1 MTRDLV
7 PALRAA
13 NGRPKLRSCEDLFV
27 ESGYFTIRCT
37 DKLWS
42 GVWSDMTIEQVL
54 VRAMKTPVGL
64 TGRRGA
70 WEYTSHMDQS
80 TSTAIDSCDL
90 QQPWRLCRCCRRN
103 IRAAQRASAFTTNQ
117 RQWGRG
123 PLHRMKGY
131 RHNQF
136 VCITDCFFNGNTCGL
151 KNFTK
156 NFWVL
161 SCCVNSQGKQF
172 GTV

>member
-13 NGRPKLRSCEDLFV
+13 NGRPKLRGCEDLFV

-70 WEYTSHMDQS
+70 WEYTSHMDQI

-90 QQPWRLCRCCRRN
+90 QQSKLLNSLNPQQLCGCCRRN

-117 RQWGRG
+117 RQ
-123 PLHRMKGY
+123 
-131 RHNQF
+131 
-136 VCITDCFFNGNTCGL
+136 
-151 KNFTK
+151 
-156 NFWVL
+156 
-161 SCCVNSQGKQF
+161 
-172 GTV
+172 